1 MKKKW
6 EYEKE
11 EDFEDLFID
20 DIAEEDENAEADQ
33 NTEEDAPQKR
43 RGKVSLHYIFLGA
56 AVCIVI
62 FAAVRLAIWN
72 KGIKDD
78 TDVSISNPE
87 YDIESMDYIL
97 PLNPQYLAVP
107 GQCSFCR

>member
-33 NTEEDAPQKR
+33 NRPMEDDELVFMDLNEEDEDYTEEDAPQKR

-62 FAAVRLAIWN
+62 FAAVRL
-72 KGIKDD
+72 
-78 TDVSISNPE
+78 
-87 YDIESMDYIL
+87 
-97 PLNPQYLAVP
+97 
-107 GQCSFCR
+107 

>member
-33 NTEEDAPQKR
+33 NRPMEDDEL
-43 RGKVSLHYIFLGA
+43 VF
-56 AVCIVI
+56 
-62 FAAVRLAIWN
+62 
-72 KGIKDD
+72 
-78 TDVSISNPE
+78 
-87 YDIESMDYIL
+87 MD
-97 PLNPQYLAVP
+97 LN
-107 GQCSFCR
+107 